1 MSKTN
6 PDLSEFFKLA
16 QPKRPP
22 CQVGYAMSQLSKE
35 EAAQLDAACKTDSG
49 LINAGAIVK
58 WLDSRGHTVSQQRVV
73 NHRLGKC
80 TCHD

>member
-1 MSKTN
+1 MSKT

-22 CQVGYAMSQLSKE
+22 CQVGFAMSQLSQD
-35 EAAQLDAACKTDSG
+35 EAAQLDAACKADSG
-49 LINAGAIVK
+49 IINAGAIVK
-58 WLDSRGHTVSQQRVV
+58 WLELRGVDISQQRIV